1 MRAEEIVRDRIKN
14 LFLMKNL
21 AEVSRRTGYPR
32 ATLQSWKDHP
42 ERIRAVD
49 LIRLEE
55 LLGRVS

>member
-1 MRAEEIVRDRIKN
+1 MRPEEIVREKIKN
-14 LFLMKNL
+14 LFQLKNL
-21 AEVSRRTGYPR
+21 AEVARRTGYPR

-55 LLGRVS
+55 MIGRLP